1 HGSELRRIPF
11 WVEVSR
17 PALASERHILLRRPG
32 TYTGT
37 TAGGATKVVRYRYP
51 LADGAWPGPEVVYR
65 IRITRRVANFGV
77 AVTSGKAVPH
87 VVYAGDENHL
97 TGYAGLPRALNP
109 YTAGFGDARP
119 IAGAILPLPGLYDIV
134 FDTRSVT
141 AAGPFTFR
149 YWVNDTTP
157 PRLRLARRARR
168 DGLAR
173 GRRRRCGRRPGLGQR
188 DRRRQARRRDLCRRA
203 DRRPHDAGRAR
214 AARARLR
221 LPGGEERRG
230 RGGDLAQHRDVHRQ
244 RPGQQLATRILR

>member
-149 YWVNDTTP
+149 YWVNDTTTPVRASTRPRSARPSTASP
-157 PRLRLARRARR
+157 PTRPMPTGGSSSARRRACTSC
-168 DGLAR
+168 ACAPPTT
-173 GRRRRCGRRPGLGQR
+173 RRRRTTRTWRRSCPTP
-188 DRRRQARRRDLCRRA
+188 RRSPPASGSTASYPDPA
-203 DRRPHDAGRAR
+203 VSG
-214 AARARLR
+214 
-221 LPGGEERRG
+221 
-230 RGGDLAQHRDVHRQ
+230 
-244 RPGQQLATRILR
+244 